1 MDANKIDQ
9 HLNAVLRA
17 AGSALRYYSLPK
29 SLEDMRAAM
38 KAAIDDAT
46 SDLQARVAELEAER
60 AERAAQKPVAQ
71 IDDDECFQGPCR
83 HATAF
88 VPMHRGALLYAAQPV
103 TDLGKITVTT
113 NESGRAVAV
122 TRQDAEHRILSVIWE
137 APPATITPEQAEKAD
152 EAIREALGSAYDCMR
167 VWSAWGVGTMRP
179 DDFWPVADSDE
190 RVAEI
195 RNAAAA
201 ALGFEVGK

>member
-17 AGSALRYYSLPK
+17 AGSELRHYSLPK

-38 KAAIDDAT
+38 KAAVDDAT
-46 SDLQARVAELEAER
+46 SSAQARIAELEAER
-60 AERAAQKPVAQ
+60 AEREMQKPAAL
-71 IDDDECFQGPCR
+71 IDDDENFQGPCR

-88 VPMHRGALLYAAQPV
+88 VPMHRGTPLYAAPPV
-103 TDLGKITVTT
+103 
-113 NESGRAVAV
+113 A
-122 TRQDAEHRILSVIWE
+122 
-137 APPATITPEQAEKAD
+137 APARLAAEQAEKAD
-152 EAIREALGSAYDCMR
+152 EAIREALGSNAFDCVR
-167 VWSAWGVGTMRP
+167 AWSAWEHGTMSNG
-179 DDFWPVADSDE
+179 DFWLIAESDE

>member
-88 VPMHRGALLYAAQPV
+88 VPMHRGTLLYAEPPV
-103 TDLGKITVTT
+103 TDLGKVTVT
-113 NESGRAVAV
+113 
-122 TRQDAEHRILSVIWE
+122 
-137 APPATITPEQAEKAD
+137 APARLTDEQAEKAD

-167 VWSAWGVGTMRP
+167 VWSAWGVGTMGP
-179 DDFWPVADSDE
+179 GDFWPVADSDE